1 MAGKEKNG
9 KDLDIA
15 HIKVDIKEEKNTANL
30 DQLEILPPDG
40 GWGWVVVSVSFTT
53 NFMSWGTLLS
63 SGVFLEEFC
72 VVGNKHSHINVVIRN
87 RL

>member
-15 HIKVDIKEEKNTANL
+15 HIKVEIKENETTSNL
-30 DQLEILPPDG
+30 DQREILPPDG

-72 VVGNKHSHINVVIRN
+72 EVGKTRRHIAVVIRN
-87 RL
+87 KI